1 MELYNGNHTQAH
13 APKNDWL
20 YCGGFYWINCPEL
33 LSRFGEEIPY
43 PYDRFYG
50 ENLPGNL
57 CKHYDYE
64 AYSHNYMMIPSWE
77 FDRVGSTYDSVYGRI
92 KCLIEE
98 EEMNKFNAEVESAK
112 RYLETNTE
120 W

>member
-1 MELYNGNHTQAH
+1 M
-13 APKNDWL
+13 
-20 YCGGFYWINCPEL
+20 

-43 PYDRFYG
+43 PYDRFYC

-112 RYLETNTE
+112 RYLEINTE